1 MNKIFKL
8 ITSISFLFFSINA
21 ALSEENFFNEAL
33 KMYQNEKYE
42 DARFM
47 LERNIVFNPK
57 DAKSY
62 LYLAK
67 IYNHEEDQNK
77 EEYNLETT
85 LLIEPNNEEAILM
98 LMKIALKKSNY
109 SKVNDLSQTFI
120 KVCKKLCDENNE
132 IQKSLKNIEPATMSL
147 DQNLNKILI
156 IDFGSQFTQLI
167 ARRIRELG
175 VFSEIVSHKKIKIKH
190 IDKSIK
196 GIILSGGPL
205 NVYEINKYSF
215 DKKIINLSI
224 PILGI
229 CFGHQ
234 ILSKLNGGRV
244 KQSKHREF
252 GLANIY
258 KKNESL
264 LIKNFFNKQKSKKV
278 WMSHADQVSKLPKN
292 FKVIASSTNSKFAI
306 VENKLNKFY
315 GIQFHPEVTHTENGK
330 KLISNFIF
338 LICKIKRNWSSKDQK
353 IQLIKEVKDQVGSEK
368 VICALSGGVDSSV
381 VAQLLNKAIGKK
393 LYCIFVNTG
402 LLRKNEEV
410 QVVQTFKKRLKI
422 NLIYVNAEKEF
433 LKKLHNVSDPEKK
446 RKIIGNLFIKIFERY
461 AKKIKN
467 VKFLAQGTLY
477 PDLIES
483 RSVTGSQTSKIK
495 SHHNVGGL
503 PKKMKLKLVE
513 PLKFL
518 FKDEV
523 RKLGLELNLNKDI
536 ISRHPFP
543 GPGLA
548 IRMPGLITNEKIK
561 ILKEADYYF
570 IQALRDHGLYHKIW
584 QAYAALLPV
593 KTVGV
598 MGDNRTYEYL
608 CLLRAITSEDGMTA
622 DFYEF
627 KKSFMETISNK
638 IVNSIRGINRVVY
651 DITSKPPSTI
661 ELE

>member
-1 MNKIFKL
+1 
-8 ITSISFLFFSINA
+8 
-21 ALSEENFFNEAL
+21 
-33 KMYQNEKYE
+33 
-42 DARFM
+42 
-47 LERNIVFNPK
+47 
-57 DAKSY
+57 
-62 LYLAK
+62 
-67 IYNHEEDQNK
+67 
-77 EEYNLETT
+77 
-85 LLIEPNNEEAILM
+85 
-98 LMKIALKKSNY
+98 
-109 SKVNDLSQTFI
+109 
-120 KVCKKLCDENNE
+120 
-132 IQKSLKNIEPATMSL
+132 MSL
-147 DQNLNKILI
+147 SNNLNKIII

-175 VFSEIVSHKKIKIKH
+175 IFSEIISHKKVSAKVLLKQNIG
-190 IDKSIK
+190 

-205 NVYEINKYSF
+205 NVYEKDKFTF
-215 DKKIINLSI
+215 DKNILKLGK

-234 ILSKLNGGRV
+234 ILSKMLGGAV
-244 KQSKHREF
+244 KKSNHREF
-252 GLANIY
+252 GLAEIN
-258 KKNESL
+258 KRSNSL
-264 LIKNFFNKQKSKKV
+264 LTKNFFDNKSKNDV
-278 WMSHADQVSKLPKN
+278 WMSHADQVSKMPKN
-292 FKVIASSTNSKFAI
+292 FKIVASSKNSKLTI
-306 VENKLNKFY
+306 IENTKSKFY
-315 GIQFHPEVTHTENGK
+315 GVQFHPEVTHTKKGK
-330 KLISNFIF
+330 ILLRNFIF
-338 LICKIKRNWSSKDQK
+338 SICRMKKNWSSKDQK
-353 IQLIKEVKDQVGSEK
+353 IKLISEIKDQVGKNK
-368 VICALSGGVDSSV
+368 VICGLSGGVDSSV
-381 VAQLLNKAIGKK
+381 VAQLLSKAIGRN
-393 LYCIFVNTG
+393 LTCIFVNNG
-402 LLRKNEEV
+402 LLRKNEET
-410 QVVQTFKKRLKI
+410 QVVETFKKKLKI

-433 LKKLHNVSDPEKK
+433 INKLTNVTDPEKK

-483 RSVTGSQTSKIK
+483 KSVTGSQTSKIK

-503 PKKMKLKLVE
+503 PKRMKLKLVE

-523 RKLGLELNLNKDI
+523 RKLGLELKLSKDI

-561 ILKEADYYF
+561 ILKEADSLF
-570 IQALRDHGLYHKIW
+570 INELKKTNLYHKIW

-598 MGDNRTYEYL
+598 MGDNRTYEHI

-622 DFYEF
+622 DFYNF
-627 KKSFMETISNK
+627 DKKFLQTISNK
-638 IVNSIRGINRVVY
+638 IINNIVGINRVVY

>member
-1 MNKIFKL
+1 
-8 ITSISFLFFSINA
+8 
-21 ALSEENFFNEAL
+21 
-33 KMYQNEKYE
+33 
-42 DARFM
+42 
-47 LERNIVFNPK
+47 
-57 DAKSY
+57 
-62 LYLAK
+62 
-67 IYNHEEDQNK
+67 
-77 EEYNLETT
+77 
-85 LLIEPNNEEAILM
+85 
-98 LMKIALKKSNY
+98 
-109 SKVNDLSQTFI
+109 
-120 KVCKKLCDENNE
+120 
-132 IQKSLKNIEPATMSL
+132 MSL
-147 DQNLNKILI
+147 DQNLDKILI

-175 VFSEIVSHKKIKIKH
+175 VFSEIISHKKIKLKD
-190 IDKSIK
+190 IDKTIK

-205 NVYEINKYSF
+205 NVYQINKYSF
-215 DKKIINLSI
+215 DKKIISLNI

-306 VENKLNKFY
+306 VENKLKKFY

-410 QVVQTFKKRLKI
+410 QVVQTFKKRLKM

-433 LKKLHNVSDPEKK
+433 LKKLNNVSDPEKK

-483 RSVTGSQTSKIK
+483 KSVTGSQTSKIK

-523 RKLGLELNLNKDI
+523 RKLGLELNLSKDI

-548 IRMPGLITNEKIK
+548 IRMPGMITNDKIK

-570 IQALRDHGLYHKIW
+570 IQALKDHGLYHKIW

-627 KKSFMETISNK
+627 KKSFMETISNQ

>member
-1 MNKIFKL
+1 
-8 ITSISFLFFSINA
+8 
-21 ALSEENFFNEAL
+21 
-33 KMYQNEKYE
+33 
-42 DARFM
+42 
-47 LERNIVFNPK
+47 
-57 DAKSY
+57 
-62 LYLAK
+62 
-67 IYNHEEDQNK
+67 
-77 EEYNLETT
+77 
-85 LLIEPNNEEAILM
+85 
-98 LMKIALKKSNY
+98 
-109 SKVNDLSQTFI
+109 
-120 KVCKKLCDENNE
+120 
-132 IQKSLKNIEPATMSL
+132 MSL
-147 DQNLNKILI
+147 DQSLDKILI
-156 IDFGSQFTQLI
+156 VDFGSQFTQLI

-175 VFSEIVSHKKIKIKH
+175 VFSEIVSHKKIKKKDIYNNV
-190 IDKSIK
+190 K

-205 NVYEINKYSF
+205 NVYQIKTYSF
-215 DKKIINLSI
+215 DKKIIQKGI

-234 ILSKLNGGRV
+234 ILSKINGGKV

-252 GLANIY
+252 GLANIL
-258 KKNESL
+258 KKKDSPL
-264 LIKNFFNKQKSKKV
+264 TKNFFKQKKSIKV
-278 WMSHADQVSKLPKN
+278 WMSHADEVSKLPN
-292 FKVIASSTNSKFAI
+292 GFMVLASTQNSKFAI
-306 VENKLNKFY
+306 IGNENKKLY
-315 GIQFHPEVTHTENGK
+315 GVQFHPEVTHTENGK
-330 KLISNFIF
+330 KIISNFIF
-338 LICKIKRNWSSKDQK
+338 LICKLKRNWSVKNQK
-353 IQLIKEVKDQVGSEK
+353 NKLIKEVKKKVGNNR

-402 LLRKNEEV
+402 LLRKNEEK
-410 QVVQTFKKRLKI
+410 QVMTTFKKKLKI

-433 LKKLHNVSDPEKK
+433 IKKLKNISDPEKK
-446 RKIIGNLFIKIFERY
+446 RKIIGNLFVKIFERY

-483 RSVTGSQTSKIK
+483 KSVTGSETSKIK

-503 PKKMKLKLVE
+503 PKKMKLKLIE

-523 RKLGLELNLNKDI
+523 RKLGFELNLSREI
-536 ISRHPFP
+536 ITRHPFP

-548 IRMPGLITNEKIK
+548 IRMPGIITKEKIK
-561 ILKEADYYF
+561 ILKQADYYF
-570 IQALRDHGLYHKIW
+570 IQALKDHDLYNKIW

-608 CLLRAITSEDGMTA
+608 CLLRAITSQDGMTA
-622 DFYEF
+622 DFYNF
-627 KKSFMETISNK
+627 KKTFIQMISNK

-651 DITSKPPSTI
+651 DVTSKPPSTI

>member
-1 MNKIFKL
+1 
-8 ITSISFLFFSINA
+8 
-21 ALSEENFFNEAL
+21 
-33 KMYQNEKYE
+33 
-42 DARFM
+42 
-47 LERNIVFNPK
+47 
-57 DAKSY
+57 
-62 LYLAK
+62 
-67 IYNHEEDQNK
+67 
-77 EEYNLETT
+77 
-85 LLIEPNNEEAILM
+85 
-98 LMKIALKKSNY
+98 
-109 SKVNDLSQTFI
+109 
-120 KVCKKLCDENNE
+120 
-132 IQKSLKNIEPATMSL
+132 MSL

-175 VFSEIVSHKKIKIKH
+175 VFSEIISHKKIKIKSM
-190 IDKSIK
+190 DNTVK

-205 NVYEINKYSF
+205 NVYQINKYSF
-215 DKKIINLSI
+215 DTKIINLDI

-234 ILSKLNGGRV
+234 ILSKLNGGKV

-258 KKNESL
+258 KKNNSL
-264 LIKNFFNKQKSKKV
+264 LIKNFFNKKKFKKV

-292 FKVIASSTNSKFAI
+292 FKVLASSANSKFAI
-306 VENKLNKFY
+306 IENKIKNFY
-315 GIQFHPEVTHTENGK
+315 GVQFHPEVTHTENGK
-330 KLISNFIF
+330 KIISNFIF
-338 LICKIKRNWSSKDQK
+338 LICKIKRNWSSKDQR
-353 IQLIKEVKDQVGSEK
+353 IQLIKDVKNQIGDNK

-410 QVVQTFKKRLKI
+410 QVVQTFKKRLKR
-422 NLIYVNAEKEF
+422 NLIYINAEKEF
-433 LKKLHNVSDPEKK
+433 LTKLKNISDPEKK
-446 RKIIGNLFIKIFERY
+446 RKIIGKLFIKIFERY
-461 AKKIKN
+461 SKKIKN

-483 RSVTGSQTSKIK
+483 KSVTGSQTSKIK

-548 IRMPGLITNEKIK
+548 IRMPGLITKEKIK

-627 KKSFMETISNK
+627 KKSFMQTISNK

>member
-1 MNKIFKL
+1 
-8 ITSISFLFFSINA
+8 
-21 ALSEENFFNEAL
+21 
-33 KMYQNEKYE
+33 
-42 DARFM
+42 
-47 LERNIVFNPK
+47 
-57 DAKSY
+57 
-62 LYLAK
+62 
-67 IYNHEEDQNK
+67 
-77 EEYNLETT
+77 
-85 LLIEPNNEEAILM
+85 
-98 LMKIALKKSNY
+98 
-109 SKVNDLSQTFI
+109 
-120 KVCKKLCDENNE
+120 
-132 IQKSLKNIEPATMSL
+132 MSL
-147 DQNLNKILI
+147 DQNLYKIVI

-175 VFSEIVSHKKIKIKH
+175 VFSEIISHKKIKNKD
-190 IDKSIK
+190 IDSSIR

-205 NVYEINKYSF
+205 NVYQINKYSF
-215 DKKIINLSI
+215 DKKIIKLNI

-264 LIKNFFNKQKSKKV
+264 LTKNFFNKKKSKRV

-292 FKVIASSTNSKFAI
+292 FKLVASSKNSKFAI
-306 VENKLNKFY
+306 VENKQKKFY

-338 LICKIKRNWSSKDQK
+338 LVCKMKRNWSPKDQK
-353 IQLIKEVKDQVGSEK
+353 IQLIKEVKNQVGSEK

-381 VAQLLNKAIGKK
+381 VAQLLNKAIGNK

-402 LLRKNEEV
+402 LLRKNEEL
-410 QVVQTFKKRLKI
+410 QVIQTFKKRLKI

-446 RKIIGNLFIKIFERY
+446 RKIIGNLFIQIFERY
-461 AKKIKN
+461 AKKIKD

-483 RSVTGSQTSKIK
+483 KSVTGSQTSKIK

-503 PKKMKLKLVE
+503 PKKMNLKLVE

-523 RKLGLELNLNKDI
+523 RKLGLELNLSKDI

-548 IRMPGLITNEKIK
+548 IRMPGVITNEKIK

-627 KKSFMETISNK
+627 KKSFMQTISNK

-651 DITSKPPSTI
+651 DVTSKPPSTI

>member
-1 MNKIFKL
+1 
-8 ITSISFLFFSINA
+8 
-21 ALSEENFFNEAL
+21 
-33 KMYQNEKYE
+33 
-42 DARFM
+42 
-47 LERNIVFNPK
+47 
-57 DAKSY
+57 
-62 LYLAK
+62 
-67 IYNHEEDQNK
+67 
-77 EEYNLETT
+77 
-85 LLIEPNNEEAILM
+85 
-98 LMKIALKKSNY
+98 
-109 SKVNDLSQTFI
+109 
-120 KVCKKLCDENNE
+120 
-132 IQKSLKNIEPATMSL
+132 MSL
-147 DQNLNKILI
+147 DQRLDKILI

-175 VFSEIVSHKKIKIKH
+175 VYSEIVSHKKVKNN
-190 IDKSIK
+190 IDYSIK

-205 NVYEINKYSF
+205 NVYEINRYSF
-215 DKKIINLSI
+215 DKKIIKNGI
-224 PILGI
+224 PVLGI

-234 ILSKLNGGRV
+234 ILSKINGGKV

-252 GLANIY
+252 GLVNIN
-258 KKNESL
+258 KKKDSL
-264 LIKNFFNKQKSKKV
+264 LTKNLFKNKKKIKV

-292 FKVIASSTNSKFAI
+292 FNIVASSQNSKFAI
-306 VENKLNKFY
+306 VENKLKKFY
-315 GIQFHPEVTHTENGK
+315 GVQFHPEVTHTENGK

-338 LICKIKRNWSSKDQK
+338 IICRVKRNWSSKDQK
-353 IQLIKEVKDQVGSEK
+353 KKLLNDIKKEVGKNK

-402 LLRKNEEV
+402 LLRKNEEK
-410 QVVQTFKKRLKI
+410 QVVETFKKKLKI

-433 LKKLHNVSDPEKK
+433 IKKLTNISDPEKK

-461 AKKIKN
+461 AKKIKD
-467 VKFLAQGTLY
+467 VQFLAQGTLY

-483 RSVTGSQTSKIK
+483 KSVTGSQTSKIK

-523 RKLGLELNLNKDI
+523 RKLGLELNLSKEI

-548 IRMPGLITNEKIK
+548 IRMPGIITKGKID
-561 ILKEADYYF
+561 ILKEADHYF
-570 IQALRDHGLYHKIW
+570 IQALKKHNLYHKIW

-627 KKSFMETISNK
+627 KKSFIQEISNK

>member
-1 MNKIFKL
+1 M
-8 ITSISFLFFSINA
+8 SHDIN
-21 ALSEENFFNEAL
+21 
-33 KMYQNEKYE
+33 
-42 DARFM
+42 
-47 LERNIVFNPK
+47 
-57 DAKSY
+57 
-62 LYLAK
+62 
-67 IYNHEEDQNK
+67 
-77 EEYNLETT
+77 
-85 LLIEPNNEEAILM
+85 
-98 LMKIALKKSNY
+98 
-109 SKVNDLSQTFI
+109 
-120 KVCKKLCDENNE
+120 
-132 IQKSLKNIEPATMSL
+132 L
-147 DQNLNKILI
+147 DKILI

-167 ARRIRELG
+167 VRRIREFG
-175 VFSEIVSHKKIKIKH
+175 VFSEIVSHKKIKSLQIKH
-190 IDKSIK
+190 NIK

-205 NVYEINKYSF
+205 NVYQLRNNLF
-215 DKKIINLSI
+215 DAKILKLKI

-234 ILSKLNGGRV
+234 VLSKFCGGKV

-252 GLANIY
+252 GLAKIY
-258 KKNESL
+258 KKKDSL
-264 LIKNFFNKQKSKKV
+264 IIKNFFKKKNTIKV
-278 WMSHADQVSKLPKN
+278 WMSHADQVSKLPET
-292 FKVIASSTNSKFAI
+292 FRVIASSDNSKFAI
-306 VENKLNKFY
+306 VESKLEKFF
-315 GIQFHPEVTHTENGK
+315 GVQFHPEVTHTQNGK
-330 KLISNFIF
+330 KIISNFIF
-338 LICKIKRNWSSKDQK
+338 LICKIQKNWSSKDQK
-353 IQLIKEVKDQVGSEK
+353 MRLIKEVKEQVGTNK

-381 VAQLLNKAIGKK
+381 VAQLLSKAIGKK

-402 LLRKNEEV
+402 LLRKDEETQIV
-410 QVVQTFKKRLKI
+410 KTFKKKLKL

-433 LKKLHNVSDPEKK
+433 LKKLKNVSDPEKK

-461 AKKIKN
+461 SKKIKN

-503 PKKMKLKLVE
+503 PKRMKLKLVE

-523 RKLGLELNLNKDI
+523 RKLGLELNLSKEI
-536 ISRHPFP
+536 ILRHPFP

-548 IRMPGLITNEKIK
+548 IRMPGLITKEKIN
-561 ILKEADYYF
+561 ILKEADHYF
-570 IQALRDHGLYHKIW
+570 IQALKDYKLYHNIW

-622 DFYEF
+622 DYFDF
-627 KKSFMETISNK
+627 KKSFMQYVSNK
-638 IVNSIRGINRVVY
+638 IVNNIRGINRVVY

>member
-1 MNKIFKL
+1 
-8 ITSISFLFFSINA
+8 
-21 ALSEENFFNEAL
+21 
-33 KMYQNEKYE
+33 
-42 DARFM
+42 
-47 LERNIVFNPK
+47 
-57 DAKSY
+57 
-62 LYLAK
+62 
-67 IYNHEEDQNK
+67 
-77 EEYNLETT
+77 
-85 LLIEPNNEEAILM
+85 
-98 LMKIALKKSNY
+98 
-109 SKVNDLSQTFI
+109 
-120 KVCKKLCDENNE
+120 
-132 IQKSLKNIEPATMSL
+132 MSL
-147 DQNLNKILI
+147 DKRLDKIII

-175 VFSEIVSHKKIKIKH
+175 VYSEIVSHKKIKNK
-190 IDKSIK
+190 DLNKSIK

-205 NVYEINKYSF
+205 NVDQINKYSF
-215 DKKIINLSI
+215 DKKIIKNEI
-224 PILGI
+224 PVLGI

-234 ILSKLNGGRV
+234 ILSKLNGGKV

-252 GLANIY
+252 GLADIF
-258 KKNESL
+258 KKKDSL
-264 LIKNFFNKQKSKKV
+264 LTKNFFKNNKTTKV
-278 WMSHADQVSKLPKN
+278 WMSHADEVFKLPKN
-292 FKVIASSTNSKFAI
+292 FSVIASSQNSKFALI
-306 VENKLNKFY
+306 ENKANKLY
-315 GIQFHPEVTHTENGK
+315 GVQFHPEVTHTENGK
-330 KLISNFIF
+330 KIISNFIF
-338 LICKIKRNWSSKDQK
+338 LICKIKKNWSSKDQK
-353 IQLIKEVKDQVGSEK
+353 KSLINEIHKQVGKNK

-402 LLRKNEEV
+402 LLRKNEEK

-433 LKKLHNVSDPEKK
+433 LKKLTNVYDPEKK

-461 AKKIKN
+461 AKKISN

-483 RSVTGSQTSKIK
+483 KSVTGSQTSKIK

-503 PKKMKLKLVE
+503 PKRMKLRLIE

-523 RKLGLELNLNKDI
+523 RKLGLELNLNNEI

-548 IRMPGLITNEKIK
+548 IRMPGAITKEKIN

-570 IQALRDHGLYHKIW
+570 IKALKDHGLYNKIW

-622 DFYEF
+622 DFFEF
-627 KKSFMETISNK
+627 KKSFSQMISNK